1 VEKGKKAWKIIGI
14 GFVSL
19 IVVLGGGF
27 LGYCADYYHAEDL
40 GESLSSSANV
50 AVIQEDQEIL
60 FDPRRPKAGL
70 VFYPGAKVE
79 FTAYAGF
86 CHRLAE
92 EGFYVVLLH
101 MPFNLAFFDA
111 NAGKSIP
118 SSHPEITSWYL
129 AGHSLGGAMAASY
142 IATDVSSW
150 SGLILFASYSTVDLS
165 GSGLKTFT
173 FYGSEDRVM
182 NRSNYESNK
191 VHLPSDNLE
200 TIIDGANHDGWG
212 NYGVQRGD
220 GEALISGEEQQSI
233 AVQILSETLL

>member
-1 VEKGKKAWKIIGI
+1 MAKGKKAWKIIGI
-14 GFVSL
+14 SFVSL
-19 IVVLGGGF
+19 VVVLGAGF
-27 LGYCADYYHAEDL
+27 LGYCADYYHAGDL
-40 GESLSSSANV
+40 GDSLSTSSNV
-50 AVIQEDQEIL
+50 AVNQEDQSIS

-101 MPFNLAFFDA
+101 MPFNLAFFDTS
-111 NAGKSIP
+111 AGKSIP

-173 FYGSEDRVM
+173 FYGSEDQVM
-182 NRSNYESNK
+182 NRANYDKNK
-191 VHLPSDNLE
+191 VNLPVDNQE
-200 TIIDGANHDGWG
+200 NIIAGGNHGNWG
-212 NYGVQRGD
+212 NYGQQKGD
-220 GEALISGEEQQSI
+220 GTASITPEEQQNK
-233 AVQILSETLL
+233 AAQILSASLL